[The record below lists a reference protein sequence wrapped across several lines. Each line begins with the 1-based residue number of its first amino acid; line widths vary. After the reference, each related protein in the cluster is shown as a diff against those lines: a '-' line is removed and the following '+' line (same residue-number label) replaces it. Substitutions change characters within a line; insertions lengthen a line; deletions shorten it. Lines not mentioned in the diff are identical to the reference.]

1 MGSSSNNEKQTPP
14 ELINNFSLVFIY
26 EIHFPKNS
34 VYLFKQIK
42 TLTNSLNNN
51 SYESL
56 LQPEN
61 KSKLSGVLTYHVLA
75 GKYDFNT
82 ISKAIKDGKGSVNMK
97 TVAGGSLTFMM
108 NGSHNISVKDENGG
122 IANISTYDVLQSNG
136 VIHVLDKVMLPKM

>member
-1 MGSSSNNEKQTPP
+1 M
-14 ELINNFSLVFIY
+14 
-26 EIHFPKNS
+26 
-34 VYLFKQIK
+34 
-42 TLTNSLNNN
+42 
-51 SYESL
+51 
-56 LQPEN
+56 
-61 KSKLSGVLTYHVLA
+61 SGVLTYHVLA